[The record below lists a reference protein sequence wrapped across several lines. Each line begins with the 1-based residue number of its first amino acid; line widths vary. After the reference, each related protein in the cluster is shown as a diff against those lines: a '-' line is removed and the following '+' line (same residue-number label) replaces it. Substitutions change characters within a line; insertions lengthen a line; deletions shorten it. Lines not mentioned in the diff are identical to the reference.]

1 MTVLLLIRKLT
12 NARQSLI
19 EAWGSGEGVPGGRLR
34 CGRGIQGEEARVSRR
49 EHLDDPSAE

>member
-1 MTVLLLIRKLT
+1 MVLLLRRQLT